1 MKRGETPD
9 KKRWNKGF
17 SGKLKDIFAN
27 LHRLEPPGDGLIH
40 DSIHN
45 DVWQNEI
52 WKTHFKELGI
62 DKARFLRN
70 YKNCVTEFQDAINGY
85 GWRYRNFEACSPE
98 KIAIKKAS
106 PTIAKINFKPSE
118 KASPATAKKS
128 SKSPPLSKE
137 ATLHEDTTV
146 KEKKNKKKG
155 LVPEFFGCSS
165 YSQRNDIMPPSI
177 CVLNAN
183 GNKIKYTFSVPVGF
197 DPNSFRFSRAKD
209 DDALRIEMVMPS
221 LFYDVT
227 KLYDAKDESCHVWR
241 ASMMET
247 LLDQKRTTLLMKV
260 YSPFQI
266 GQFTTVCHSFQIFRD
281 EMNTMKNTANAIT
294 MRLQELEGEKPPH
307 ADVKLC
313 KKRLNQLSSNY
324 AKLKKVK
331 HHVIE
336 ITMHEFDIKE
346 V

>member
-1 MKRGETPD
+1 MMKRGETPD
-9 KKRWNKGF
+9 KLQRWNKDF
-17 SGKLKDIFAN
+17 SATLKGLFAD
-27 LHRLEPPGDGLIH
+27 LHRKEPPGDGLIH

-45 DVWQNEI
+45 DVWQDEI
-52 WKTHFKELGI
+52 WKTHFKEHGI
-62 DKARFLRN
+62 DKKRFLRN
-70 YKNCVTEFQDAINGY
+70 FKNCVTEFQDAINGY
-85 GWRYRNFEACSPE
+85 GWRYQNFEACSPD

-106 PTIAKINFKPSE
+106 PTIAKINFTPSE

-128 SKSPPLSKE
+128 SKSPALSKE

-146 KEKKNKKKG
+146 KEKKKKG

-183 GNKIKYTFSVPVGF
+183 GNKMKYTFSVPVGF
-197 DPNSFRFSRAKD
+197 DPDSFRFSRTKH
-209 DDALRIEMVMPS
+209 DDALRIEMKMPS

-227 KLYDAKDESCHVWR
+227 KLYDAQEENCHVWR
-241 ASMMET
+241 AAMMET

-260 YSPFQI
+260 YSPFPI
-266 GQFTTVCHSFQIFRD
+266 GQFTTVGHSFQIFRE
-281 EMNTMKNTANAIT
+281 EMNTMKNTANAIQI
-294 MRLQELEGEKPPH
+294 RLQELEGDRPPH

-313 KKRLNQLSSNY
+313 KMRLNKLATNY
-324 AKLKKVK
+324 AKLRKVK